1 MNTKDMS
8 DVGDVV
14 YWLAAVRNDLESLRD
29 GSLLGCTPMDFTL
42 NALRCLSEAEQAI
55 ERVALGVNRK
65 RASRARPVDSPRTP
79 HK

>member
-1 MNTKDMS
+1 MNTKDLN

-29 GSLLGCTPMDFTL
+29 GSLLGVPPVDFAL

-79 HK
+79 HE